1 MEVLKKK
8 LDEILG
14 NRPATHPP
22 VLVETLAEDPPDSQ
36 LVNSK
41 QDSDETDTEKINS
54 LEESN
59 YTGDVSDNQSGG
71 SSTASV
77 GGTPPLQ
84 KGSSSSTS
92 SLKEDSEE
100 LSSKDKA
107 GIKGKKRKTSK
118 EEILEDVM
126 TKVVKTMS
134 DGLRNSDKIFFELE
148 EKRLKF
154 EVSARSVN
162 FSSEWFRCCRVVWE
176 EVVCTLHNI
185 IHQPH
190 LLMHRQVCTTA
201 LLDLQM
207 STEQPVLFFY
217 HYLQKKICRHHELV
231 YKVNHHH
238 YIITNLFNVDASTC
252 MYSVSHVFCLIMFK
266 IID

>member
-107 GIKGKKRKTSK
+107 GIKGKKRKRSK
-118 EEILEDVM
+118 GEILEDVM

-134 DGLRNSDKIFFELE
+134 DGLKNSDKMFLELE

-154 EVSARSVN
+154 EEQQKHEEREFQLRMVQMLQGSMYPPQYHLSA
-162 FSSEWFRCCRVVWE
+162 
-176 EVVCTLHNI
+176 
-185 IHQPH
+185 H
-190 LLMHRQVCTTA
+190 LLMHHQVCTTA
-201 LLDLQM
+201 LLDL
-207 STEQPVLFFY
+207 
-217 HYLQKKICRHHELV
+217 
-231 YKVNHHH
+231 
-238 YIITNLFNVDASTC
+238 
-252 MYSVSHVFCLIMFK
+252 
-266 IID
+266 